1 MRGAGCLAQIA
12 PHMIISYPPPPPL
25 EQPHYLCEPSS
36 SAEIRGIWGCS
47 AAALCVC
54 TSVCVCSLTLTEEIG
69 GFNRFKMLIYQHFPF
84 SSFIGETLALSVASQ
99 KSVLCSRYWQ
109 AAAHLR
115 ALRVPH
121 RDTVPKHDVKS
132 QQKQPHRCQAQR
144 GGSAVGA
151 AAGIDCPAG
160 TVPECVGMR
169 GGPALLC
176 PLGGGWRSSC

>member
-12 PHMIISYPPPPPL
+12 PHMIIIHPPHWNSHTICVSPL
-25 EQPHYLCEPSS
+25 PVLRSEAFEGALLQPYV
-36 SAEIRGIWGCS
+36 
-47 AAALCVC
+47 CVP
-54 TSVCVCSLTLTEEIG
+54 VCVCSLTLTEEIG
-69 GFNRFKMLIYQHFPF
+69 GFNRFKMLIYQYFPF